1 MQAVIVGTQVY
12 QEILDAIKHPAGPKK
27 IQAIKKLRTEARTM
41 SGQEGMGLKEAKES
55 VEYLMHKLNIGNY
68 PNLEHAATIV
78 CGPRVKSMVV
88 NFGEGD
94 IEVDIEEMQLKVL
107 SSLQT
112 IGLESCGHILELVQ
126 AIKAFSDGYRIGIIK
141 EDEE

>member
-1 MQAVIVGTQVY
+1 MQAVIVGTGVY
-12 QEILDAIKHPAGPKK
+12 QEILDAIKNPNGPKK
-27 IQAIKKLRTEARTM
+27 IQAIKKLRIEARTS
-41 SGQEGMGLKEAKES
+41 SGEGMGLKEAKES
-55 VEYLMHKLNIGNY
+55 IERLMHKLNLGTY
-68 PNLEHAATIV
+68 PGLEHAATIV

-94 IEVDIEEMQLKVL
+94 IEVDIEGMQLKVL

-126 AIKAFSDGYRIGIIK
+126 AIKAFSDGYRIGIVK

>member
-1 MQAVIVGTQVY
+1 MQAVIGGTQAY
-12 QEILDAIKHPAGPKK
+12 LKILESIKHPGGPKK
-27 IQAIKKLRTEARTM
+27 IQAIKTLRTEAHTM
-41 SGQEGMGLKEAKES
+41 GEKGMGLREAKES

-94 IEVDIEEMQLKVL
+94 IEVDVEEMQLKVL

-126 AIKAFSDGYRIGIIK
+126 AIKAFSDGHRIGIIK